1 MDPVRDTTG
10 RRAWKPIV
18 RLEDGGVAT
27 SIASRSAMCWA
38 WAGRCSTM
46 SGCPPLVAFPPSH
59 LGSLPC
65 FDLLCLPAFAESLLH
80 WRLDLVPI
88 RSAIGS
94 EQEDFFERKIR
105 PVLVEHCY
113 ECHAGDAELIQGGLR
128 LDDPDSMLRG
138 GDSGAAVM
146 PGEPDKSLL
155 LAAIRYDGLE
165 MPPEGPLGDHVV
177 QDFETWIKLGAVDPR
192 EADLQR

>member
-1 MDPVRDTTG
+1 MQYNEWLPTPRSIPSIPP
-10 RRAWKPIV
+10 RI
-18 RLEDGGVAT
+18 AT
-27 SIASRSAMCWA
+27 VLRS
-38 WAGRCSTM
+38 SV
-46 SGCPPLVAFPPSH
+46 PLVCGIAAALAFG
-59 LGSLPC
+59 LGS
-65 FDLLCLPAFAESLLH
+65 
-80 WRLDLVPI
+80 I

-165 MPPEGPLGDHVV
+165 MPPEGPLGDRVV

-192 EADLQR
+192 EADLQG